1 LVKSTDPGTP
11 KVRKAFSGED
21 PVKGIPADRVK
32 SLTEVQLENSSRSSS
47 LAAGLHNVSRINK
60 VFSDAASGDEPRLVR
75 VDKIGNKV
83 FKPKSETFGVN
94 FKTAV
99 LEGDRPKI
107 VRFIGPSFFGQK
119 DNVGFVDGAEIGREA
134 VEAREG
140 SGKGIFNQFPVL
152 LEKSRAKTVGTRA
165 GIVVHREEGSFYF
178 SHGERP
184 NERVGLRG
192 GEGGRFK

>member
-1 LVKSTDPGTP
+1 
-11 KVRKAFSGED
+11 
-21 PVKGIPADRVK
+21 
-32 SLTEVQLENSSRSSS
+32 
-47 LAAGLHNVSRINK
+47 
-60 VFSDAASGDEPRLVR
+60 LVR

-165 GIVVHREEGSFYF
+165 GIVVHREEGISNLFQ
-178 SHGERP
+178 GEGA
-184 NERVGLRG
+184 NNGGGLGWVKRG
-192 GEGGRFK
+192 GLN